1 MPKSIQTEQTTKG
14 NFLDEKD
21 IAILRELQQ
30 NAKASVKEIAEK
42 VHLSTTPVHER
53 IKRME
58 QSGVIK
64 QYATSV
70 SYTHLDVYK
79 RQI

>member
-1 MPKSIQTEQTTKG
+1 MT
-14 NFLDEKD
+14 LDTKD

-58 QSGVIK
+58 QNWSDKTIC
-64 QYATSV
+64 
-70 SYTHLDVYK
+70 YTCK
-79 RQI
+79 P